1 MGYSVREMTDE
12 RKFSS
17 HLTLEALH
25 RAIPPDAIATV
36 LDAANAHEQRERKLT
51 MTAVVWW
58 VIALHLF
65 SHLAFDAVFAKLAK
79 GLRFV
84 WPDPTIRLPGA
95 AALVYRRQQLGARP
109 MAALFRQTCRPIATP
124 DTPGAFRF
132 GLRLMAID
140 GTIEDVPDS
149 AANAAY
155 WGQHPGPRGT
165 SAFPQVQ
172 AVYLVECG
180 THAIVDAGFWPGHT
194 SERIGSRRV
203 VRSLAPDMLVLWD
216 RGLHEY
222 ALLAAVRRRGSHVLS
237 RLPRGVRPRLLRTLP
252 DGSQLMA
259 IAAVRGPQGRRAPPI
274 VVRVIRYTVT
284 DPCLV
289 GYQEE
294 HRILTT
300 LLDPTAAPAQELAA
314 LYHERWE
321 SELVIDEI
329 DTHQRLVGRV
339 LRSQHPVGVIQE
351 LYGVLLAHYALRVLM
366 HEAALAAGTD
376 PDRLSFVHALEI
388 IRDAIPEFQMIVP
401 TQLPQLF
408 ARMLDDIAVKRL
420 PQRRPRV
427 NPRVVKRKMS
437 KFKLKRPEHRPSQP
451 LEQPFQASLALI

>member
-1 MGYSVREMTDE
+1 MGYSVREMTNE

-25 RAIPPDAIATV
+25 RAIPPAAITRV
-36 LDAANAHEQRERKLT
+36 LDVANAHEQRERKLT

-65 SHLAFDAVFAKLAK
+65 SHLALDAVFAKLAQ

-84 WPDPTIRLPGA
+84 WPDPSIRLPSA

-109 MAALFRQTCRPIATP
+109 MAALFRQVCRPLATS

-140 GTIEDVPDS
+140 GTTEDVPDS
-149 AANAAY
+149 SANAVY
-155 WGQHPGPRGT
+155 WGHHPGPRGD

-194 SERIGSRRV
+194 SERIGGRRV
-203 VRSLAPDMLVLWD
+203 LRSLEPGMLVLWD
-216 RGLHEY
+216 RGFHEY
-222 ALLAAVRRRGSHVLS
+222 AMLAEARRRKSHVLS
-237 RLPRGVRPRLLRTLP
+237 RLPSGVKPRLIRTLA

-259 IAAVRGPQGRRAPPI
+259 IHRVSATKARQAEYL

-284 DPCLV
+284 DPRLV

-300 LLDPTAAPAQELAA
+300 LLDPVEAPALELAA

-329 DTHQRLVGRV
+329 DTHQRLAGRV
-339 LRSQHPVGVIQE
+339 LRSQSPVGVVQE

-366 HEAALAAGTD
+366 HEAALAAGID
-376 PDRLSFVHALEI
+376 PDRLSFVHALEG
-388 IRDAIPEFQMIVP
+388 IRDAIPEFQMTVP
-401 TQLPQLF
+401 AQRPELF
-408 ARMLDDIAVKRL
+408 VRMLRDMAAKRL
-420 PQRRPRV
+420 PKRRPRV

-437 KFKLKRPEHRPSQP
+437 NFKLKRPEHRPSQP
-451 LEQPFQASLALI
+451 LDRPFQASLALI